1 MVRDNHLKT
10 ICVFITTPRN
20 ALELVTSVMTGR
32 SNTVCNTHEQVTRGT
47 SATENNLIY
56 VQQMHKNIAGDQGDF
71 AWLILLLLLPA
82 ARVHCKLDS
91 EGPDCRMKAAWPN
104 TL

>member
-1 MVRDNHLKT
+1 
-10 ICVFITTPRN
+10 
-20 ALELVTSVMTGR
+20 
-32 SNTVCNTHEQVTRGT
+32 
-47 SATENNLIY
+47 
-56 VQQMHKNIAGDQGDF
+56 MHKNIAGDQGDF
-71 AWLILLLLLPA
+71 AWLILLLLLLPA